1 MAKDLNEKAG
11 GSWLGLLLAAC
22 LALLVAVALAFLT
35 LGWMSVA
42 IVAAVCIFGFAAL
55 HYVTWGWWL
64 ARSMRDTEEAA
75 AIDDQ
80 YARRPRRE

>member
-1 MAKDLNEKAG
+1 MAKQSTEKAP
-11 GSWLGLLLAAC
+11 GSWLGLVLAAC

-42 IVAAVCIFGFAAL
+42 IVAAVCIFGFSAL

-64 ARSMRDTEEAA
+64 ARSLRDKEEAA
-75 AIDDQ
+75 AIEDQ
-80 YARRPRRE
+80 YARWPKRE